1 MRLRPS
7 CAISKGFMTI
17 ALWMAVVAGC
27 LVAETAQADSE
38 QPGRFR
44 AACVKV
50 DITPD
55 TPQWLQGYGP
65 RQSTGVH
72 DRIYHRI
79 AILDDGTT
87 TFCLV
92 STDICTI
99 SPSFY
104 QAFCEKLQRE
114 TPIRAENFWWSTTHT
129 HSAPHVG
136 PQDMARLFAGTL
148 GDRFSIQHDTDYWA
162 SVADKLIG
170 GINQAHSQLEPARLG
185 IAASTAAANVNRRQR
200 NADGRT
206 VLGVNPEGP
215 ADRQLGVFRLER
227 PDGSLIG
234 LIANYTIHG
243 TALGGGNTRITG
255 DAPGFAAQYVERS
268 TGVPLLFVNGALGNV
283 APVYSVGSNLEDP
296 RLREYERLLGEP
308 ILAAQAA
315 ISNATA
321 DVTLR
326 MGKTVV
332 ETPRRDALG
341 WPDALAD
348 YSSTSD
354 DGTPLVRVPI
364 YSLTINNDTVIWAAP
379 LELFSEM
386 ALSVRAN
393 SPFAGTF
400 YFGLTNGSL
409 LYLTTKAAFAEGGYE
424 PNVSPFT
431 DRAEADLTSAV
442 TRHLVHLKQE

>member
-1 MRLRPS
+1 MRLRQS
-7 CAISKGFMTI
+7 CVISKGFATV
-17 ALWMAVVAGC
+17 ASLLAVAIGC
-27 LVAETAQADSE
+27 LVSATARADSE

-99 SPSFY
+99 LPSFY
-104 QAFCEKLQRE
+104 RDFCEKLQRE
-114 TPIRAENFWWSTTHT
+114 TPIRSENFWWSTTHT

-136 PQDMARLFAGTL
+136 PQDLARLFAGTL
-148 GDRFSIQHDTDYWA
+148 GDRFSIQHDTNYWA

-185 IAASTAAANVNRRQR
+185 IAAGTAAANVNRRQR

-234 LIANYTIHG
+234 LIANFTIHG

-268 TGVPLLFVNGALGNV
+268 TGVPLLFINGSLGNV
-283 APVYSVGSNLEDP
+283 APLPNNAILVFPVAE
-296 RLREYERLLGEP
+296 LLTPDGKAVEGHGVIP
-308 ILAAQAA
+308 DIPVPLDRGQLLDGIDAQLQAA
-315 ISNATA
+315 IQHI
-321 DVTLR
+321 
-326 MGKTVV
+326 V
-332 ETPRRDALG
+332 ET
-341 WPDALAD
+341 
-348 YSSTSD
+348 
-354 DGTPLVRVPI
+354 VR
-364 YSLTINNDTVIWAAP
+364 
-379 LELFSEM
+379 
-386 ALSVRAN
+386 
-393 SPFAGTF
+393 
-400 YFGLTNGSL
+400 
-409 LYLTTKAAFAEGGYE
+409 
-424 PNVSPFT
+424 
-431 DRAEADLTSAV
+431 
-442 TRHLVHLKQE
+442 